1 MFGLLVVILFVFIS
15 RYQTLPFGQFVPS
28 LYHDVAGGKALC
40 SHEVVVM
47 LHFIIRN

>member
-28 LYHDVAGGKALC
+28 LYDVAVERLC
-40 SHEVVVM
+40 VPM
-47 LHFIIRN
+47 RWW